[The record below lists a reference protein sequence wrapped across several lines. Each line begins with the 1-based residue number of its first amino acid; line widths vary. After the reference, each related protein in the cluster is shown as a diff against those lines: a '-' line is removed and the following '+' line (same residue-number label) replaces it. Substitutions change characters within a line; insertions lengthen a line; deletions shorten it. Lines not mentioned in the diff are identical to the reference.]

1 MEYEP
6 VIGLETHVQL
16 KTESKL
22 FCGCATAFGAPPNS
36 QVCPVCL
43 GQPGSLPVANRRALE
58 LAIRAALAL
67 NCSVACR
74 TKFDRKNYFYPDLPK
89 GYQISQYDLP
99 LARDGYLDIDGRRI
113 RIERVHLE
121 EDAGK
126 LLHEEGGDRSYID
139 LNRAGVPLIEIVTR
153 PDLRSAEEAS
163 AYLGALKTTMRY
175 LGISDC
181 DMEKGEFRCD
191 VNLSI
196 RPKGSSEIGTKTEI
210 KNLNSFR
217 FAADAIRHEFERQ
230 RQALERGERVAQ
242 ETRSWDPARKATIPM
257 RSKEQVH
264 DYRYFPE
271 PDLAPLSIPPA
282 DVERIRAD
290 LPELAPARK
299 ERLIRQHGISEYDA
313 SVLVAERSVADY
325 FEETAA
331 LTGSAKTAA
340 NWVINEVLKI
350 VNERKI
356 SVPQLPVP
364 PKELAALIGMVE
376 SRRITALSAKDALA
390 SMAQTGRAAAQTVEE
405 MGLAALSDARAL
417 EAVVE
422 QVIAAHPKAVEEFRG
437 GKQATEKFLIGQ
449 VMRATRGRA
458 DAAAAAELLRR
469 KILA

>member
-6 VIGLETHVQL
+6 VIGIETHVQL
-16 KTESKL
+16 ETESKL
-22 FCGCATAFGAPPNS
+22 FCGCPTSFGAPPNS

-43 GQPGSLPVANRRALE
+43 GQPGSLPVANRRAVA

-67 NCSVACR
+67 NCSIASR

-99 LARDGYLDIDGRRI
+99 LARDGHLEIDGRRI
-113 RIERVHLE
+113 GIERVHLE

-126 LLHEEGGDRSYID
+126 LLHEEGADRTYID
-139 LNRAGVPLIEIVTR
+139 LNRAGIPLIEIVTR

-175 LGISDC
+175 IGISNC

-191 VNLSI
+191 VNLSV
-196 RPKGSSEIGTKTEI
+196 RPKGSSGFGIKTEI

-230 RQALERGERVAQ
+230 RQALERGERIAQ
-242 ETRSWDPARKATIPM
+242 ETRSWDPVRKVTIPM

-271 PDLAPLSIPPA
+271 PDLPPLSILPSEV
-282 DVERIRAD
+282 DRIRGT

-299 ERLIRQHGISEYDA
+299 KRLIRQYDLSEYDA
-313 SVLVAERSVADY
+313 TVIVADRSVADY

-331 LTGSAKTAA
+331 LTGSAKAAA
-340 NWVINEVLKI
+340 NWIINEVLKI

-356 SVPQLPVP
+356 DPQQLRVP
-364 PKELAALIGMVE
+364 PKELAALMRMVE
-376 SRRITALSAKDALA
+376 SKWITALSAKEALA
-390 SMAQTGRAAAQTVEE
+390 SMAETGRTAAQTVSELGLE
-405 MGLAALSDARAL
+405 MVADAGALD
-417 EAVVE
+417 AVVD
-422 QVIAAHPKAVEEFRG
+422 QVIAANPKAVEDFRG

-458 DAAAAAELLRR
+458 DVSMAAALLRR
-469 KILA
+469 KILG